1 MTETQMAARP
11 GATAGAAP
19 GTAPAAPVT
28 KSAAPVA
35 ANGAPPSPRKGG
47 RARPGSAD
55 TPVSTAPAADGAAP
69 ANPADPP
76 AGRGARTVGWLL
88 LLVAGLGMPLVGV
101 IGFAASYSTLE
112 RFAAGH
118 GFSDTLAPWFPVG
131 IDASIVA
138 LLALDLVMVRRK
150 KPWPLLRFAAH
161 AMTLVTVL
169 LNASDGL
176 TKGPGESVWAGLLA
190 DPLWALSH
198 GVMPILFVLG
208 VEAARRL
215 LMHAAAIEEGTETDR
230 IPLHRWALAP
240 VRTGKLYRRMR
251 LAAVRSY
258 PEMVERERALSG
270 YRVWLTQELGGDLDK
285 ASEIQMLPIT
295 MAPHGYTVED
305 ALALPAKWKAEAAE
319 RDRLEAE
326 RERLEAE
333 RQRAQAKADRIAAI
347 TDEADIAEAGFVT
360 EARTGT
366 AQAQAEAAKARAEHQ
381 RTAAERL
388 SLREAEALESEE
400 AAAARRRA
408 AEETAEAERLELEAA
423 QTREKAARIAA
434 DAARREEET
443 GRQERERATARRR
456 AAEETAEAERLELE
470 AARLRTELR
479 QVEAAAEAAEDYFR
493 LQPRERNAR
502 RVARMLL
509 VAHPAGTPA
518 GQMDPERVPSAEIG
532 GRLGVGR
539 TVAGELRKEALA
551 LLATGYADRAAYDA
565 AYEPQS

>member
-28 KSAAPVA
+28 QSAAPVA

-118 GFSDTLAPWFPVG
+118 GFSPTLAPWFPVG

-258 PEMVERERALSG
+258 PEMVERERALAG

-319 RDRLEAE
+319 RDRKQAE
-326 RERLEAE
+326 EKRLEAE
-333 RQRAQAKADRIAAI
+333 RKREQAKADRIAAI
-347 TDEADIAEAGFVT
+347 TDEADIKEATFVT

-423 QTREKAARIAA
+423 QTRAEAARVAA
-434 DAARREEET
+434 AAARREEET
-443 GRQERERATARRR
+443 DRREGDRAAARRR
-456 AAEETAEAERLELE
+456 TANDDQEAERLELAAAKARAERLRIEAESE
-470 AARLRTELR
+470 AAGDYLRLS
-479 QVEAAAEAAEDYFR
+479 
-493 LQPRERNAR
+493 PRERNAR

-509 VAHPAGTPA
+509 TEHPHGTPA
-518 GQMDPERVPSAEIG
+518 DQIDQERVPLATITK
-532 GRLGVGR
+532 RLSVGR
-539 TVAGELRKEALA
+539 TVASEIRQEALT
-551 LLATGYADRAAYDA
+551 LLHQGYAVRAAQEA

>member
-28 KSAAPVA
+28 RSAAPVTTDS
-35 ANGAPPSPRKGG
+35 APPAPRKGG

-118 GFSDTLAPWFPVG
+118 GFSDTLAPWFPIG

-176 TKGPGESVWAGLLA
+176 TKAPGESVWAGLLA

-258 PEMVERERALSG
+258 PEMVERERALAG
-270 YRVWLTQELGGDLDK
+270 YRVWLTQELGGDLAK

-295 MAPHGYTVED
+295 MAPHGYTVEE

-326 RERLEAE
+326 RARLEAE

-347 TDEADIAEAGFVT
+347 TDEADIKEATFVT

-400 AAAARRRA
+400 AASARRRA

-423 QTREKAARIAA
+423 QTREQAARIAA

-443 GRQERERATARRR
+443 GRQERERASARRR

-470 AARLRTELR
+470 AERLRAELR
-479 QVEAAAEAAEDYFR
+479 QVEAAAEAAEDYLR

-518 GQMDPERVPSAEIG
+518 GQMDPERVPSLEIG
-532 GRLGVGR
+532 ERLGVGR

-551 LLATGYADRAAYDA
+551 LLAAGYADRAAYDA
-565 AYEPQS
+565 AYEPRS

>member
-11 GATAGAAP
+11 EATAGATP
-19 GTAPAAPVT
+19 GAAPAAPAT
-28 KSAAPVA
+28 RSGAPVTA
-35 ANGAPPSPRKGG
+35 ATAPPAPRKGG
-47 RARPGSAD
+47 RPRPGSAD
-55 TPVSTAPAADGAAP
+55 SPVSTAPAAEGAAP
-69 ANPADPP
+69 AGAVATPATGSR
-76 AGRGARTVGWLL
+76 AIGWLL
-88 LLVAGLGMPLVGV
+88 IGLAGLGMPLVGV

-118 GFSDTLAPWFPVG
+118 GFSDVLAPWFPVG
-131 IDASIVA
+131 IDASIIA
-138 LLALDLVMVRRK
+138 LLALDLVMVRRG

-161 AMTLVTVL
+161 AMTLLTVL

-176 TKGPGESVWAGLLA
+176 TKAPGESVWAGLLA

-240 VRTGKLYRRMR
+240 IRTGRLYRRMR

-258 PEMVERERALSG
+258 PEMVERERALEG
-270 YRVWLTQELGGDLDK
+270 YRVWLTQELKGDLSE
-285 ASEIQMLPIT
+285 ASEIQMLPMT
-295 MAPHGYTVED
+295 MAPHGYTVEE
-305 ALALPAKWKAEAAE
+305 ALALPAKWEAEAAE
-319 RDRLEAE
+319 RVRQRAE
-326 RERLEAE
+326 EDRLEAE

-347 TDEADIAEAGFVT
+347 TDEGDIKEVTFVT

-366 AQAQAEAAKARAEHQ
+366 AQAEAEAAKARAEHQ

-388 SLREAEALESEE
+388 SLRETEALESEE

-408 AEETAEAERLELEAA
+408 AEETSKAERLELEAA
-423 QTREKAARIAA
+423 QTRAEAARVSA
-434 DAARREEET
+434 DAARSEEET
-443 GRQERERATARRR
+443 ERQEHDRAAARRR
-456 AAEETAEAERLELE
+456 AASDAHEAERLELE

-479 QVEAAAEAAEDYFR
+479 QVEAAAEAAEDYLR
-493 LQPRERNAR
+493 LSPRERNAR

-509 VAHPAGTPA
+509 AEHPHNTPA
-518 GQMDPERVPSAEIG
+518 DQIDPERVPLVAIQE
-532 GRLGVGR
+532 RLGVGR
-539 TVAGELRKEALA
+539 TVAGEIRQEAMV
-551 LLATGYADRAAYDA
+551 LLHQGYAVKAAYDA
-565 AYEPQS
+565 AYEPRS